1 MTHSVLQLSCS
12 LNLHYVDNI
21 YKLPNSDVNLDVAP
35 DSLNF
40 SFGVVTL
47 NEPFSQDATSMML
60 VSA

>member
-35 DSLNF
+35 DSLNY

-47 NEPFSQDATSMML
+47 NEPFS
-60 VSA
+60 